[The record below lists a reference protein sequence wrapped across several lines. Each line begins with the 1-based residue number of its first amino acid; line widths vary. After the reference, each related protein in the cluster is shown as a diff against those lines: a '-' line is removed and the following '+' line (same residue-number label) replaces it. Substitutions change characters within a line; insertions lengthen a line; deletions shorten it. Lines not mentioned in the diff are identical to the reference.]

1 MGSSRPGGTNR
12 VHALLLFFFR
22 MRFRLRFFFFFSAS
36 AGCCCCCWASPGLV
50 SEFVVGVL
58 TRFLPFF
65 LFRDRCFGGWLALF
79 ESATL
84 PFTVLADAPLDPA
97 MESAMKVMACS
108 VRGDGGDSAFDS
120 ATPFPFVVKLVLLP
134 MASPA
139 ATSFSRPPPRPLLLG
154 RRLLLFL
161 LFETSPSILAADWL
175 TLCALFS
182 RESSCCCCG
191 TAPRPLPPPDDRPRP
206 PLPPRRRCR
215 WPRPGAFAGL
225 SLDDA

>member
-1 MGSSRPGGTNR
+1 
-12 VHALLLFFFR
+12 

-58 TRFLPFF
+58 PRFLPFF
-65 LFRDRCFGGWLALF
+65 LFRDRCFGVWLALF

-84 PFTVLADAPLDPA
+84 PFAVLADAPLDPA

-108 VRGDGGDSAFDS
+108 VRGDGGDSVFDS
-120 ATPFPFVVKLVLLP
+120 DTPFPLVALVLLP
-134 MASPA
+134 MESPA
-139 ATSFSRPPPRPLLLG
+139 ATSFPRPPPRPLLLG

-161 LFETSPSILAADWL
+161 LFETSPSILVADWP
-175 TLCALFS
+175 TLCALFAWES
-182 RESSCCCCG
+182 RCCCCCC

-225 SLDDA
+225 SVDAA